1 MSNRLIIRLAGVIVF
16 LGVLLIMV
24 RGCGGPTDTNRHQ
37 LNDREYTLTVS
48 HEGEPLIEATCT
60 YLGKSPK
67 DAEMF
72 QSKFKHNHRSKN
84 TDFYEVTLTNKSAR
98 SVSINR
104 ADYEMKYG
112 DYRGKSTFDSKEIA
126 KNWTNSE
133 IPPNGSVVR
142 DSHFVWAVKD
152 TNVLY
157 KTYTL
162 QTTDGEGNPLEFEL
176 EISLLYKR

>member
-1 MSNRLIIRLAGVIVF
+1 MNNRPISRLAGIVIP
-16 LGVLLIMV
+16 GVLLITAC
-24 RGCGGPTDTNRHQ
+24 GCGKSTDSNRQQ
-37 LNDREYTLTVS
+37 LNDREYVLAVS
-48 HEGEPLIEATCT
+48 HEGQPLIEATCT

-67 DAEMF
+67 DANKF
-72 QSKFKHNHRSKN
+72 QSKFNHNYRGKN

-98 SVSINR
+98 SVSIDR
-104 ADYEMKYG
+104 VDYEMKYG
-112 DYRGKSTFDSKEIA
+112 DYHGKSSFDSEEIA
-126 KNWTNSE
+126 KTWSSSE

-162 QTTDGEGNPLEFEL
+162 QTTDGEGKPLEFEL

>member
-1 MSNRLIIRLAGVIVF
+1 MSNSLIIRPTGIMI
-16 LGVLLIMV
+16 LGVLLIMAS
-24 RGCGGPTDTNRHQ
+24 GCGSSTDTNQQQ
-37 LNDREYTLTVS
+37 LNDREYVLTVS
-48 HEGEPLIEATCT
+48 HEGQPLIEATCT

-67 DAEMF
+67 DAKSF
-72 QSKFKHNHRSKN
+72 QSKFKHDYRGKN

-104 ADYEMKYG
+104 VDYEMKYG
-112 DYRGKSTFDSKEIA
+112 DYRGKSSFDGQEIA
-126 KNWTNSE
+126 KTWNSSE

-157 KTYTL
+157 KTYNL
-162 QTTDGEGNPLEFEL
+162 KTTDDEGTPLEFEL